1 MGKNTEKRAKD
12 GRDMRHQANWSA
24 LGCTVQDVKSPWKL
38 VGVSSWLLVTATLTC
53 AAIASRSVGK
63 STWWLGPESNPTFP
77 LLWALP
83 FLMPVISIIAIIRL
97 PRIAGYVGIG
107 CSLVLA
113 GVAIGDIT
121 GTPGIAI
128 IEGIVAVSA
137 LFISIA
143 MFAGR
148 SRN

>member
-1 MGKNTEKRAKD
+1 
-12 GRDMRHQANWSA
+12 MRHQANWSG

-38 VGVSSWLLVTATLTC
+38 VGVTSWLLVTAALTC

-63 STWWLGPESNPTFP
+63 STWWLGPESNPTFA

-83 FLMPVISIIAIIRL
+83 FLMPVVSIVAILRL

-113 GVAIGDIT
+113 GVAIGDIA
-121 GTPGIAI
+121 GSPGIAI

-137 LFISIA
+137 LFIAIA
-143 MFAGR
+143 TLAGR
-148 SRN
+148 ERN

>member
-1 MGKNTEKRAKD
+1 MGKNTEKRVKD
-12 GRDMRHQANWSA
+12 GRDMRHQANWSS
-24 LGCTVQDVKSPWKL
+24 LGCTVQEVKPPWKL
-38 VGVSSWLLVTATLTC
+38 VGVTSWLLVTAAITC

-83 FLMPVISIIAIIRL
+83 FLMPVVSIIAIIRL
-97 PRIAGYVGIG
+97 PRIAGYIGIG

-113 GVAIGDIT
+113 GVAIGDIA
-121 GTPGIAI
+121 GTPGVAI

-137 LFISIA
+137 LFIAIA
-143 MFAGR
+143 TLAGR
-148 SRN
+148 ARN

>member
-1 MGKNTEKRAKD
+1 
-12 GRDMRHQANWSA
+12 MRHQANWSG
-24 LGCTVQDVKSPWKL
+24 LGCTVQEVKPPWKL
-38 VGVSSWLLVTATLTC
+38 VGVTSWLLVTAGITC

-83 FLMPVISIIAIIRL
+83 FLMPVVSIIAVLRL
-97 PRIAGYVGIG
+97 PHIAGYVGIG

-113 GVAIGDIT
+113 GVAIGDIA
-121 GTPGIAI
+121 GSPGIAI

-137 LFISIA
+137 LFIAIA
-143 MFAGR
+143 TLAGR
-148 SRN
+148 THS

>member
-1 MGKNTEKRAKD
+1 
-12 GRDMRHQANWSA
+12 MRHQANWSG

-38 VGVSSWLLVTATLTC
+38 VGVTSWLLVTAALTC

-63 STWWLGPESNPTFP
+63 STWWLGPESNPTFA

-83 FLMPVISIIAIIRL
+83 FLMPVVSIVAILLL

-113 GVAIGDIT
+113 GVAIGDIA
-121 GTPGIAI
+121 GSPGIAI
-128 IEGIVAVSA
+128 IEGITAVSA
-137 LFISIA
+137 LFIAIA
-143 MFAGR
+143 TLAGR
-148 SRN
+148 ERN

>member
-1 MGKNTEKRAKD
+1 
-12 GRDMRHQANWSA
+12 MRHQANWDG
-24 LGCTVQDVKSPWKL
+24 LGCTVQEVKPPWKL
-38 VGVSSWLLVTATLTC
+38 VGVTSWLLVTAGITC

-83 FLMPVISIIAIIRL
+83 FLMPVVSIIAIIRL
-97 PRIAGYVGIG
+97 PRIAGHIGIG

-113 GVAIGDIT
+113 GVAIGDIA
-121 GTPGIAI
+121 GSPGVAI

-137 LFISIA
+137 LFIAIA
-143 MFAGR
+143 TIAGR
-148 SRN
+148 THN

>member
-1 MGKNTEKRAKD
+1 
-12 GRDMRHQANWSA
+12 MRHQANWSG

-38 VGVSSWLLVTATLTC
+38 VGVASWLLVTAALTC

-83 FLMPVISIIAIIRL
+83 FLMPVVSIIAVLRL
-97 PRIAGYVGIG
+97 PHIAGYVGIG

-113 GVAIGDIT
+113 GVAIGDIA
-121 GTPGIAI
+121 GTPGVAI

-137 LFISIA
+137 LFIAIA
-143 MFAGR
+143 TLAGR
-148 SRN
+148 ARN

>member
-1 MGKNTEKRAKD
+1 
-12 GRDMRHQANWSA
+12 
-24 LGCTVQDVKSPWKL
+24 
-38 VGVSSWLLVTATLTC
+38 
-53 AAIASRSVGK
+53 
-63 STWWLGPESNPTFP
+63 
-77 LLWALP
+77 
-83 FLMPVISIIAIIRL
+83 MPVVSIIAVLRL
-97 PRIAGYVGIG
+97 PHIAGYVGIG

>member
-1 MGKNTEKRAKD
+1 MKD
-12 GRDMRHQANWSA
+12 GRDMRHQANWSG
-24 LGCTVQDVKSPWKL
+24 LGCTVQEVKPPWKL
-38 VGVSSWLLVTATLTC
+38 VGVTSWLLVTAGITC

-83 FLMPVISIIAIIRL
+83 FLMPVVSIIAVLRL
-97 PRIAGYVGIG
+97 PRIAGYIGIG

-113 GVAIGDIT
+113 GVAIGDIA
-121 GTPGIAI
+121 GSPGIAI

-143 MFAGR
+143 TLAGR
-148 SRN
+148 THN

>member
-1 MGKNTEKRAKD
+1 
-12 GRDMRHQANWSA
+12 
-24 LGCTVQDVKSPWKL
+24 
-38 VGVSSWLLVTATLTC
+38 
-53 AAIASRSVGK
+53 
-63 STWWLGPESNPTFP
+63 
-77 LLWALP
+77 
-83 FLMPVISIIAIIRL
+83 MPVISIIAIIRL
-97 PRIAGYVGIG
+97 LRIAGYVGIG

>member
-1 MGKNTEKRAKD
+1 
-12 GRDMRHQANWSA
+12 MRHQANWSA

-38 VGVSSWLLVTATLTC
+38 VGVTSWLLVTAALTC

-63 STWWLGPESNPTFP
+63 STWWLGPESNPTFA

-83 FLMPVISIIAIIRL
+83 FLMPVVSIVAILRL

-113 GVAIGDIT
+113 GVAIGDIA
-121 GTPGIAI
+121 GSPGIAI
-128 IEGIVAVSA
+128 IEGITAVSA
-137 LFISIA
+137 LFIAIA
-143 MFAGR
+143 TLAGR
-148 SRN
+148 ERN

>member
-1 MGKNTEKRAKD
+1 MGKNTEKRVKD
-12 GRDMRHQANWSA
+12 GRDMRHQANWSG

-38 VGVSSWLLVTATLTC
+38 VGVTSWLLVTAALTC

-63 STWWLGPESNPTFP
+63 STWWLGPESNPTFA

-83 FLMPVISIIAIIRL
+83 FLMPVVSIVAILRL

-113 GVAIGDIT
+113 GVAIGDIA
-121 GTPGIAI
+121 GSPGIAI
-128 IEGIVAVSA
+128 IEGITAVSA
-137 LFISIA
+137 LFIAIA
-143 MFAGR
+143 TLAGR
-148 SRN
+148 ERN

>member
-1 MGKNTEKRAKD
+1 
-12 GRDMRHQANWSA
+12 MRHQANWSG
-24 LGCTVQDVKSPWKL
+24 LGCTVQEVKPPWKL
-38 VGVSSWLLVTATLTC
+38 VGVTSWLLVTAAITC

-83 FLMPVISIIAIIRL
+83 FLMPVVSIIAVLRL
-97 PRIAGYVGIG
+97 PRIAGYIGIG

-113 GVAIGDIT
+113 GVAIGDIA
-121 GTPGIAI
+121 GSPGVAI

-137 LFISIA
+137 LFIAIA
-143 MFAGR
+143 TLAGR
-148 SRN
+148 TPN

>member
-1 MGKNTEKRAKD
+1 MKD
-12 GRDMRHQANWSA
+12 GRDMRHQANWSG
-24 LGCTVQDVKSPWKL
+24 LGCTVQEVKPPWKL
-38 VGVSSWLLVTATLTC
+38 VGVTSWLLVTAGITC

-83 FLMPVISIIAIIRL
+83 FLMPVVSIIAVLRL
-97 PRIAGYVGIG
+97 PRIAGYIGIG

-113 GVAIGDIT
+113 GVAIGDIA
-121 GTPGIAI
+121 GSPGIAI

-143 MFAGR
+143 TLAGR
-148 SRN
+148 TQN

>member
-1 MGKNTEKRAKD
+1 
-12 GRDMRHQANWSA
+12 MRHQANWSG
-24 LGCTVQDVKSPWKL
+24 LGCTVQEVKPPWKL
-38 VGVSSWLLVTATLTC
+38 VGVTSWLLVTAAITC

-63 STWWLGPESNPTFP
+63 STWWLGPESNPTFA

-83 FLMPVISIIAIIRL
+83 FLMPVVSIVAILRL

-121 GTPGIAI
+121 GTPGVAI

-137 LFISIA
+137 MFIAIA
-143 MFAGR
+143 TLAGR
-148 SRN
+148 AHN

>member
-1 MGKNTEKRAKD
+1 
-12 GRDMRHQANWSA
+12 MRHQANWSG
-24 LGCTVQDVKSPWKL
+24 LGCTVQEVKPPWKL
-38 VGVSSWLLVTATLTC
+38 VGVTSWLLVTAAITC

-63 STWWLGPESNPTFP
+63 STWWLGPDSNPTFP

-83 FLMPVISIIAIIRL
+83 FLMPVVSIIAILRL

-113 GVAIGDIT
+113 GVAIGDIA
-121 GTPGIAI
+121 GTPGVAI

-137 LFISIA
+137 LFIAIA
-143 MFAGR
+143 TLAGR
-148 SRN
+148 ARN

>member
-1 MGKNTEKRAKD
+1 MKD
-12 GRDMRHQANWSA
+12 GRDMRHQANWSG
-24 LGCTVQDVKSPWKL
+24 LGCTVQEMKSPWKL
-38 VGVSSWLLVTATLTC
+38 VGVTSWLLVTAGITC

-83 FLMPVISIIAIIRL
+83 FLMPVVSIIAVLRL
-97 PRIAGYVGIG
+97 PRIAGYIGIG

-113 GVAIGDIT
+113 GVAIGDIA
-121 GTPGIAI
+121 GSPGIAI

-137 LFISIA
+137 LFIAIA
-143 MFAGR
+143 TLAGR
-148 SRN
+148 TQN

>member
-1 MGKNTEKRAKD
+1 MGKNTEKRVKA
-12 GRDMRHQANWSA
+12 GPDMRHQANWSG

-38 VGVSSWLLVTATLTC
+38 VGVTSWLLVTAALTC

-63 STWWLGPESNPTFP
+63 STWWLGPESNPTFA

-83 FLMPVISIIAIIRL
+83 FLMPVVSIVAILRL

-113 GVAIGDIT
+113 GVAIGDIA
-121 GTPGIAI
+121 GSPGIAI
-128 IEGIVAVSA
+128 IEGITAVSA
-137 LFISIA
+137 LFIAIA
-143 MFAGR
+143 TLAGR
-148 SRN
+148 ERN

>member
-1 MGKNTEKRAKD
+1 
-12 GRDMRHQANWSA
+12 MRHQANWSG
-24 LGCTVQDVKSPWKL
+24 LGCTVQEVKSPWKL
-38 VGVSSWLLVTATLTC
+38 VGVTSWLLVTAAITC

-83 FLMPVISIIAIIRL
+83 FLMPVVSIIAIIRL

-107 CSLVLA
+107 CSLVLV
-113 GVAIGDIT
+113 GVALGDIT
-121 GTPGIAI
+121 GSPGIAI

-137 LFISIA
+137 LFIASATI
-143 MFAGR
+143 AGR
-148 SRN
+148 THN

>member
-1 MGKNTEKRAKD
+1 
-12 GRDMRHQANWSA
+12 MRHQANWSG

-38 VGVSSWLLVTATLTC
+38 VGVTSWLLVTAALTC

-63 STWWLGPESNPTFP
+63 STWWLGPESNPTFA

-83 FLMPVISIIAIIRL
+83 FLMPVVSIVAILRL

-113 GVAIGDIT
+113 GVAIGDIA
-121 GTPGIAI
+121 GTPGVAI

-137 LFISIA
+137 MFIAIA
-143 MFAGR
+143 TLAGR
-148 SRN
+148 AHN

>member
-1 MGKNTEKRAKD
+1 MGKNTEKRLKD
-12 GRDMRHQANWSA
+12 GRDMRHQANWSG
-24 LGCTVQDVKSPWKL
+24 LGCTVQEVKSPWKL
-38 VGVSSWLLVTATLTC
+38 VGVTSWLLVTAAITC

-83 FLMPVISIIAIIRL
+83 FLMPVVSIIAIIRL

-107 CSLVLA
+107 CSLVLV
-113 GVAIGDIT
+113 GVALGDIT
-121 GTPGIAI
+121 GSPGIAI

-137 LFISIA
+137 LFIASATI
-143 MFAGR
+143 AGR
-148 SRN
+148 THN